1 MSFREKNIEWRQT
14 VVFVLLIG
22 LFLGSLTMLN
32 ILGTS
37 KFIDLSFNLGS
48 FKIPFILAVGVLPY
62 PITFLCTDLI
72 SELFGRKKAN
82 LVVWVGLF
90 LNVWVL
96 FILWLG
102 GILDAP
108 ENLTEEGRVPFEAGL
123 NGLAPTQY
131 AFYEIRHLTLVA
143 TLASMIAY
151 FAAQFVDV
159 QIFHWIKKK
168 TKGKKLWL
176 RNNASTLASQM
187 IDSVLVIFITFL
199 FTDAL
204 PIDETESIIPQL
216 FTHFIIPGYVFKMLV
231 ALLDTLP
238 FYWFVRFFRK
248 YLHLKDNL
256 SHS

>member
-1 MSFREKNIEWRQT
+1 
-14 VVFVLLIG
+14 
-22 LFLGSLTMLN
+22 MLN

-48 FKIPFILAVGVLPY
+48 IKIPFILAVGVLPY

-72 SELFGRKKAN
+72 SELYGRKKAN

-90 LNVWVL
+90 LNIWVL

-108 ENLTEEGRVPFEAGL
+108 ENLTAEGRIPFEVGPD
-123 NGLAPTQY
+123 GLAPAQY

-143 TLASMIAY
+143 TIASMVAY
-151 FAAQFVDV
+151 FVAQFVDV
-159 QIFHWIKKK
+159 QIFHWIKNK

-176 RNNASTLASQM
+176 RNNASTLISQM
-187 IDSVLVIFITFL
+187 IDSILVIFITFW

-204 PIDETESIIPQL
+204 PINESESIFPQL
-216 FTHFIIPGYVFKMLV
+216 FTHFIIPGYVFKLVV

-238 FYWFVRFFRK
+238 FYWCVNFFRK
-248 YLHLKDNL
+248 YLQLTDN
-256 SHS
+256 